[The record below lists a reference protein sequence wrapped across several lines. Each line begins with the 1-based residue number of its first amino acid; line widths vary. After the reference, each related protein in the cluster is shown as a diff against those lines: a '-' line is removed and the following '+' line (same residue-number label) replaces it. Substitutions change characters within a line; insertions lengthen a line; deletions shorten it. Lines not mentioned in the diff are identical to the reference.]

1 MCEFEKKW
9 EEVGLSDDFMF
20 GKVMQDSDLCRK
32 LLERIFPNINIEHIE
47 YPELQKTIKPDS
59 DAHGIRLDVYVRDDK
74 NSVYDIEMQAVD
86 TKELPKR
93 SRYYQ
98 SIIDIQELDAGR
110 YYKELGQSFV
120 IFICLQDVFGEGRHK
135 YIFENRCCEDTN
147 LVLQDGTQKIF
158 LNASGT
164 KDDVSEAMKKFLDY
178 VAGKI
183 SDDPYVQELE
193 AAIIKARNNQE
204 WRHEFMTLQMRDR
217 ENIEKG
223 IEQGKRKLII
233 EALQNG
239 TSPEELISVLKI
251 PAEEVYEIA
260 KELEKQD

>member
-1 MCEFEKKW
+1 
-9 EEVGLSDDFMF
+9 
-20 GKVMQDSDLCRK
+20 
-32 LLERIFPNINIEHIE
+32 
-47 YPELQKTIKPDS
+47 
-59 DAHGIRLDVYVRDDK
+59 
-74 NSVYDIEMQAVD
+74 MQAVD

-98 SIIDIQELDAGR
+98 SMIDIQELDAGK
-110 YYKELGQSFV
+110 YYKELGPSFI

-135 YIFENRCCEDTN
+135 YTFENRCCEDTN
-147 LVLQDGTQKIF
+147 LALKDGTQKIF

-178 VAGKI
+178 VGGKI

-193 AAIIKARNNQE
+193 AAITKARNNQE

-223 IEQGKRKLII
+223 IEQGIEQGIERGRRELIV
-233 EALQNG
+233 EALKNG
-239 TSPEELISVLKI
+239 TSPESLIAVLKI
-251 PAEEVYEIA
+251 PEEEVYKIVE
-260 KELEKQD
+260 ELEKQD